1 MPGSWR
7 AGSPRRPATAAAC
20 LRSPTRPR
28 RRTCTGC
35 ACTCPTGPVCCRSS
49 RRRWEPR
56 ASTSRTSSCTTCLPT
71 AAAPWWSRSPARP
84 RLSGPWRCWTRR
96 ATGRSRRPQSMSDDL
111 LQVAPA
117 GALVGELSVPGDKSI
132 SHRAVMVGAR
142 SDDRVTV
149 TGVGAFR
156 AMGVSIERV
165 GDDGLVI
172 EGVRMRGLRPPDGV
186 IDVRNAG
193 TLMRILPG
201 ILAGQSGT
209 FTLDGDESIRRRPMR
224 RIADPLERMGVS
236 IETSEGLP
244 PVTVHATG
252 AVEPI
257 SYRPPVAS
265 AQVKSAVLFAGL
277 FAERGVTVVEEAI
290 ATRDHTERMLQ
301 RAGVPVDRRPG
312 YVGIAPVRELVLPEI
327 AVPGDF
333 SSAAPFIAAAT
344 ILQGSRLTLRDIS
357 INPTRTGM
365 LAALERMGARVGLFR
380 RRLAAG
386 EPVADIEVRPAELV
400 ATDIEAEIV
409 PTLID
414 ELPLMV
420 LLASFARGTTTIRGA
435 GELRVKESDRIATVV
450 ELLNTCGGHVTALPD
465 GFEVLGV
472 PHRLRGVRVDA
483 AGDHRIAM
491 LGAIVGVCSQE
502 GVTVEGADA
511 LGVSFPDFADRLA
524 AVVA

>member
-1 MPGSWR
+1 M
-7 AGSPRRPATAAAC
+7 
-20 LRSPTRPR
+20 
-28 RRTCTGC
+28 
-35 ACTCPTGPVCCRSS
+35 
-49 RRRWEPR
+49 
-56 ASTSRTSSCTTCLPT
+56 
-71 AAAPWWSRSPARP
+71 
-84 RLSGPWRCWTRR
+84 
-96 ATGRSRRPQSMSDDL
+96 
-111 LQVAPA
+111 
-117 GALVGELSVPGDKSI
+117 
-132 SHRAVMVGAR
+132 
-142 SDDRVTV
+142 
-149 TGVGAFR
+149 
-156 AMGVSIERV
+156 
-165 GDDGLVI
+165 
-172 EGVRMRGLRPPDGV
+172 
-186 IDVRNAG
+186 
-193 TLMRILPG
+193 
-201 ILAGQSGT
+201 
-209 FTLDGDESIRRRPMR
+209 
-224 RIADPLERMGVS
+224 
-236 IETSEGLP
+236 
-244 PVTVHATG
+244 TVHATG

-312 YVGIAPVRELVLPEI
+312 YVGISPVRELVLPEI

-344 ILQGSRLTLRDIS
+344 ILQGSSLTLRDIS

-365 LAALERMGARVGLFR
+365 LAVLERMGARVGLFR

-435 GELRVKESDRIATVV
+435 GELRVKESDRITTVV

-472 PHRLRGVRVDA
+472 PAPAARRAGRRRRRPPDRDAGGDRRRLLAGGRHRRGRRGARRQLPRLRRP
-483 AGDHRIAM
+483 AGRGGGI
-491 LGAIVGVCSQE
+491 G
-502 GVTVEGADA
+502 
-511 LGVSFPDFADRLA
+511 RW
-524 AVVA
+524 